1 MPQDN
6 ERERRTILNALAESV
21 AETSPEDLW
30 RECREEGLDVESL
43 ANQAKTVIASGDRSR
58 HS

>member
-1 MPQDN
+1 MTDMPQDN

-43 ANQAKTVIASGDRSR
+43 ANQANDLGK
-58 HS
+58 